1 VSGET
6 IGLSISSSLAVDFLH
21 AAYTK
26 EKEMLVFN
34 FIFDILPTSWGSSVN
49 SAPFLGFRELE

>member
-1 VSGET
+1 MSGET
-6 IGLSISSSLAVDFLH
+6 IRLSISLSLAVDFLH

-34 FIFDILPTSWGSSVN
+34 FIFDILPIGRGSSVN
-49 SAPFLGFRELE
+49 FAPFLGFRELK

>member
-6 IGLSISSSLAVDFLH
+6 IRLSMNLSLAVDFLH

-34 FIFDILPTSWGSSVN
+34 FIFNILPTSSGSSVN
-49 SAPFLGFRELE
+49 SAPFFGFRELK